1 MPPSSSPPVSPF
13 QASLTGS
20 GLPYIFN
27 FFPHA
32 NTPAFHKILG
42 VVLSNATGNFHRH
55 WTRMFRLVK
64 GKAVCWGWEGSEE
77 EEGVVARRAWSL
89 GRREGVKRRREME
102 RVGSRLGMQ
111 FDGEVLPEGGGKEE
125 EVVVVV
131 KGAFRDKV

>member
-1 MPPSSSPPVSPF
+1 MGDDCKLSSPSSISISSPAGHMPPSSSPPVSPF

-64 GKAVCWGWEGSEE
+64 GRAVC
-77 EEGVVARRAWSL
+77 
-89 GRREGVKRRREME
+89 
-102 RVGSRLGMQ
+102 
-111 FDGEVLPEGGGKEE
+111 
-125 EVVVVV
+125 
-131 KGAFRDKV
+131 